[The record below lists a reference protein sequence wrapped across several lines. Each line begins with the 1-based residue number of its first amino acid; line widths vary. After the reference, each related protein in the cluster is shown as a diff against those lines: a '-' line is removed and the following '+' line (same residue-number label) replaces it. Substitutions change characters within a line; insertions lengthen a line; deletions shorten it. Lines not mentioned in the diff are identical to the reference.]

1 MNIEDRRRGIE
12 RLTLFVSLLNADFVG
27 SREAYRAW
35 CAVPKN
41 RTKMAELFEYV
52 QKPGMPVISS
62 LVNMDLHPTLPLIM
76 LNYTPTAHNTLHA
89 FPEGWTP
96 ALRMCRG
103 IVFTLRAELLA
114 HPFPKFFNL
123 GEHPE
128 TSLPSVK
135 ENGPWGILPKED
147 GHLGIVFR
155 YRNQLVLTTRG
166 SFVSPTSKLGKEM
179 LEGFQD
185 KYSWNQHIPQRTTC
199 LFEVIDPSTKVH
211 VDYQGKSDFV
221 LLAVYDNVTLR
232 EWSMDEKLVLAK
244 KLCVSP
250 GHTYALYENPKQLE
264 ALIASMK
271 DRSVRNREGYVITC
285 ANGVK
290 VKIKYETYIQ
300 MMVMDKLSPTYLMNR
315 ILAGTLDKMLST
327 LDEEVVGKAHELFG
341 RILRVLFIE
350 DLKEKRRHLYA
361 LVPAEQNT
369 PYYRGVCNKLIRY
382 LDKNWHA
389 AL

>member
-1 MNIEDRRRGIE
+1 MKIEDRRDGIE
-12 RLTLFVSLLNADFVG
+12 RLTRFVCLLSADNVT
-27 SREAYRAW
+27 SRETFRAW

-41 RTKMAELFEYV
+41 RTKMAELFGYV

-62 LVNMDLHPTLPLIM
+62 LVNADFHPTHPLIM
-76 LNYTPTAHNTLHA
+76 FNYTPTAHNTLHA
-89 FPEGWTP
+89 FPEGWTS

-128 TSLPSVK
+128 TTLSSVK

-155 YRNQLVLTTRG
+155 YRSELVLTTRG
-166 SFVSPTSKLGKEM
+166 SFMSPTSKLGKEM
-179 LEGFQD
+179 LEGYQQA
-185 KYSWNQHIPQRTTC
+185 YVWNQHIHPKTTC
-199 LFEVIDPSTKVH
+199 LFEVIDPSTEVH
-211 VDYQGKSDFV
+211 VNYGGQQHFV

-232 EWSMDEKLVLAK
+232 EWSMDEKLALAK

-250 GHTYALYENPKQLE
+250 GHTDALYEDPKQLE
-264 ALIASMK
+264 ALIGSMK
-271 DRSVRNREGYVITC
+271 DRSVRNREGHVITC

-300 MMVMDKLSPTYLMNR
+300 MMVMAKLSPTYLMNR

-327 LDEEVVGKAHELFG
+327 LDEEVVVTANELLG
-341 RILRVLFIE
+341 RILRVLFMKE
-350 DLKEKRRHLYA
+350 LKEKRRHLYA

-369 PYYRGVCNKLIRY
+369 PYFRGICNKLIRH
-382 LDKNWHA
+382 LDENWHPA
-389 AL
+389 P